1 MKRIV
6 LIGMCAAVAAL
17 GLMGCEW
24 SSTSGDESWSSAYD
38 WVNFSGVYRGLGG
51 GLLVTDYTTTPSI
64 PGVTNTYSRTD
75 SGGTMPARETTKSG
89 RVSHGSIVPGSFMVS
104 VGSIAQ
110 LSDPGKNGLL
120 TGNGSGTVNY
130 GGGTWAIEIDTFST
144 VDQNIS
150 ISYSYTVARDGS
162 TAGGAESGA
171 TRFSIYSFNVVHQ
184 GQHLTVTDNNG
195 SVYTGRIKKMQSA
208 SGYQNTDITQVGT
221 DEEGNDKSAKY
232 TYQESPLP
240 TDGDT
245 IVATIECAGVSKAG
259 MTVKLVGTL
268 QGTVAASIFTGRRM
282 DGTWIELGGKTGDIS
297 AQTEAV
303 SIQTVILPE
312 EGAEDTGGT

>member
-1 MKRIV
+1 MKRIA
-6 LIGMCAAVAAL
+6 LIGMCAAAVAL

-24 SSTSGDESWSSAYD
+24 TSTSDGESWSSAYD

-75 SGGTMPARETTKSG
+75 SGGTLPARGTTASG
-89 RVSHGSIVPGSFMVS
+89 KVSHGSIVPGSFMVN
-104 VGSIAQ
+104 VGNIAQ
-110 LSDPGKNGLL
+110 LSDPGKDGLL

-144 VDQNIS
+144 VNQSIS
-150 ISYSYTVARDGS
+150 ISYSYIVARDGS
-162 TAGGAESGA
+162 TAGGADSGA
-171 TRFSIYSFNVVHQ
+171 TRFRIYSFNVVHQ
-184 GQHLTVTDNNG
+184 GQYLTVTDNNG
-195 SVYTGRIKKMQSA
+195 ATYTGRIKKMQSA
-208 SGYQNTDITQVGT
+208 SGSQNTDITQVGT
-221 DEEGNDKSAKY
+221 DEEANDRSAKY

-240 TDGDT
+240 PDGDT
-245 IVATIECAGVSKAG
+245 IVASFECSGISKAG
-259 MTVKLVGTL
+259 LSVRLLGTL

-282 DGTWIELGGKTGDIS
+282 DGTWIELGGKTGDIN

-303 SIQTVILPE
+303 SIQTVVVPVD
-312 EGAEDTGGT
+312 GAEDTGE